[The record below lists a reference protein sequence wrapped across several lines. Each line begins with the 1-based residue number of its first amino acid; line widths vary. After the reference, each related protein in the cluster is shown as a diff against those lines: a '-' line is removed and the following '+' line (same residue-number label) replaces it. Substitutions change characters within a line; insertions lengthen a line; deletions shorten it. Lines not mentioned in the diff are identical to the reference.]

1 MLILHLIATSV
12 MVGVIWV
19 IQLVHYPSFHFVEL
33 KQYTTFQRFHMARI
47 SYVVIPAMLTELFT
61 LILVV
66 ISMDQIDIL
75 VLASAILLIFIWL
88 MTAVFFSGVH
98 QKLTLGYDQTVVDKL
113 VKLNWGRTLLWTL
126 RLLLIS
132 CLLYTSPSPRDRG

>member
-1 MLILHLIATSV
+1 
-12 MVGVIWV
+12 
-19 IQLVHYPSFHFVEL
+19 
-33 KQYTTFQRFHMARI
+33 MARI

-61 LILVV
+61 LILIV
-66 ISMDQIDIL
+66 ISMDQIDNL
-75 VLASAILLIFIWL
+75 VLSSAILLIFIWL

-132 CLLYTSPSPRDRG
+132 IYII

>member
-1 MLILHLIATSV
+1 MLIIHLIATSV

-19 IQLVHYPSFHFVEL
+19 IQLVHYPSFHFIEL
-33 KQYTTFQRFHMARI
+33 KQYTAFQRFHMSRI
-47 SYVVIPAMLTELFT
+47 SYVVIPAMLIELFT
-61 LILVV
+61 LILIV
-66 ISMDQIDIL
+66 ISMDQIDTL
-75 VLASAILLIFIWL
+75 VVVSAILLIFIWL

-98 QKLTLGYDQTVVDKL
+98 QRLTLGYDQTVVDKL

-132 CLLYTSPSPRDRG
+132 IYML

>member
-19 IQLVHYPSFHFVEL
+19 IQLVHYPSFHFIEL
-33 KQYTTFQRFHMARI
+33 KQYTAFQRFHMSRI
-47 SYVVIPAMLTELFT
+47 SYVVIPAMLIELFT
-61 LILVV
+61 LILIV
-66 ISMDQIDIL
+66 ISMDQIDTL
-75 VLASAILLIFIWL
+75 VVVSAILLIFIWL

-98 QKLTLGYDQTVVDKL
+98 QRLTLGYDQTVVDKL

-132 CLLYTSPSPRDRG
+132 IFML

>member
-1 MLILHLIATSV
+1 MLVLHLISTSV

-19 IQLVHYPSFHFVEL
+19 IQLVHYPSFHFIEL
-33 KQYTTFQRFHMARI
+33 KQYTDFQRFHMSRI
-47 SYVVIPAMLTELFT
+47 SYVVIPAMFTELFT
-61 LILVV
+61 LILIV
-66 ISMDQIDIL
+66 ISMDQIDNL

-98 QKLTLGYDQTVVDKL
+98 QRLTLGYEQAVVDKL

-132 CLLYTSPSPRDRG
+132 IYML

>member
-61 LILVV
+61 LILIV
-66 ISMDQIDIL
+66 ISMDQIDTL
-75 VLASAILLIFIWL
+75 VLASAVLLIFIWL
-88 MTAVFFSGVH
+88 MTAVFFSSVH

-132 CLLYTSPSPRDRG
+132 IYMLWKYLKPV

>member
-33 KQYTTFQRFHMARI
+33 KQYTTFQSFHMARI

-61 LILVV
+61 LILIV
-66 ISMDQIDIL
+66 ISMDQIDTL
-75 VLASAILLIFIWL
+75 VLASAVLLIFIWL

-113 VKLNWGRTLLWTL
+113 VKLNWGRTLFWTL
-126 RLLLIS
+126 RLFLIS
-132 CLLYTSPSPRDRG
+132 IYML

>member
-1 MLILHLIATSV
+1 MLVIHLVATSI

-19 IQLVHYPSFHFVEL
+19 IQLVHYPSFHFIES
-33 KQYTTFQRFHMARI
+33 KQYTTFQRFHMSRI
-47 SYVVIPAMLTELFT
+47 SYVVVPAMLTELFT
-61 LILVV
+61 LIFLIIFMDKIDPLVTV
-66 ISMDQIDIL
+66 SGL
-75 VLASAILLIFIWL
+75 LLIIIWV

-98 QKLTLGYDQTVVDKL
+98 QKLTSGYDKTVVNSL

-132 CLLYTSPSPRDRG
+132 AYAL

>member
-47 SYVVIPAMLTELFT
+47 SNVVIPAMLTELFT
-61 LILVV
+61 LILIV
-66 ISMDQIDIL
+66 ISMDQIDTLI
-75 VLASAILLIFIWL
+75 VASAILLIFIWL

-132 CLLYTSPSPRDRG
+132 IYII

>member
-1 MLILHLIATSV
+1 MLIIHLTATSV

-33 KQYTTFQRFHMARI
+33 KQYNTFQRFHMSRI

-61 LILVV
+61 LILIV
-66 ISMDQIDIL
+66 ISMDQIDTL
-75 VLASAILLIFIWL
+75 VAASAILLTFIWL

-113 VKLNWGRTLLWTL
+113 IKLNWGRTLLWTL

-132 CLLYTSPSPRDRG
+132 IYML

>member
-1 MLILHLIATSV
+1 MLVLHLIATSV

-19 IQLVHYPSFHFVEL
+19 IQLVHYPSFHFIEL
-33 KQYTTFQRFHMARI
+33 KQYTDFQRFHMSRI
-47 SYVVIPAMLTELFT
+47 SYVVIPAMFTELFT
-61 LILVV
+61 LILIV
-66 ISMDQIDIL
+66 ISMDKIDNL

-98 QKLTLGYDQTVVDKL
+98 QRLTLGYEQAVVDKL

-132 CLLYTSPSPRDRG
+132 IYML

>member
-61 LILVV
+61 LILIV
-66 ISMDQIDIL
+66 ISMDQIDTL
-75 VLASAILLIFIWL
+75 VLASAVLLIFIWL
-88 MTAVFFSGVH
+88 MTAVFFSSVH

-132 CLLYTSPSPRDRG
+132 IYML

>member
-61 LILVV
+61 LFLIV
-66 ISMDQIDIL
+66 ISMDQIDTF
-75 VLASAILLIFIWL
+75 VLASAVLLIFIWL

-132 CLLYTSPSPRDRG
+132 IYML

>member
-1 MLILHLIATSV
+1 MLIIHLIATSV
-12 MVGVIWV
+12 MVGVIWI
-19 IQLVHYPSFHFVEL
+19 IQLVHYPSFHFIEL
-33 KQYTTFQRFHMARI
+33 KQYTTFQRFHMSRI

-61 LILVV
+61 IILIV
-66 ISMDQIDIL
+66 ISMDQIDTL

-132 CLLYTSPSPRDRG
+132 IYML

>member
-1 MLILHLIATSV
+1 MLIIHLIATSV
-12 MVGVIWV
+12 MVGVIWI
-19 IQLVHYPSFHFVEL
+19 IQLVHYPSFHFIEL
-33 KQYTTFQRFHMARI
+33 NQYTTFQRFHMSRI

-61 LILVV
+61 LILIV
-66 ISMDQIDIL
+66 ISMDQIDTL

-132 CLLYTSPSPRDRG
+132 IYML

>member
-1 MLILHLIATSV
+1 MLILHLTATSV

-33 KQYTTFQRFHMARI
+33 KQYNTFQRFHMSRI

-61 LILVV
+61 LILIV
-66 ISMDQIDIL
+66 ISMDQIDTL

-132 CLLYTSPSPRDRG
+132 ICML

>member
-1 MLILHLIATSV
+1 MLVIHLIATSI

-19 IQLVHYPSFHFVEL
+19 IQLVHYPSFHFIEL
-33 KQYTTFQRFHMARI
+33 KQYTTFQRFHMSRI

-61 LILVV
+61 LIFLIIFMDKIDTLVTV
-66 ISMDQIDIL
+66 SGL
-75 VLASAILLIFIWL
+75 LLIIIWL

-98 QKLTLGYDQTVVDKL
+98 QKLTLGYDKSVVNSL

-132 CLLYTSPSPRDRG
+132 AYTL

>member
-47 SYVVIPAMLTELFT
+47 SYVVI
-61 LILVV
+61 
-66 ISMDQIDIL
+66 Q
-75 VLASAILLIFIWL
+75 
-88 MTAVFFSGVH
+88 
-98 QKLTLGYDQTVVDKL
+98 Q
-113 VKLNWGRTLLWTL
+113 
-126 RLLLIS
+126 
-132 CLLYTSPSPRDRG
+132 C

>member
-12 MVGVIWV
+12 MVGVIWI
-19 IQLVHYPSFHFVEL
+19 IQLVHYPSFHFIEL
-33 KQYTTFQRFHMARI
+33 KQYTTFQRFHMSRI

-61 LILVV
+61 LILII
-66 ISMDQIDIL
+66 ISMDQIDTL

-88 MTAVFFSGVH
+88 ITAVFFSGVH

-126 RLLLIS
+126 RLLFVSIYML
-132 CLLYTSPSPRDRG
+132 

>member
-61 LILVV
+61 LILIV
-66 ISMDQIDIL
+66 IPMDQIDNL

-126 RLLLIS
+126 RLLFIFIYML
-132 CLLYTSPSPRDRG
+132 

>member
-1 MLILHLIATSV
+1 MLIIHLIATSV

-19 IQLVHYPSFHFVEL
+19 IQLVHYPSFHFIEL
-33 KQYTTFQRFHMARI
+33 KQYTTFQRFHMSRI

-61 LILVV
+61 LILFI
-66 ISMDQIDIL
+66 ISTDKIDSFISISGL
-75 VLASAILLIFIWL
+75 LLILIWL

-98 QKLTLGYDQTVVDKL
+98 QKLTLGYDKTIVDKL

-126 RLLLIS
+126 RLFLIS
-132 CLLYTSPSPRDRG
+132 AYAL

>member
-61 LILVV
+61 LILIV
-66 ISMDQIDIL
+66 ISMDQIDTL
-75 VLASAILLIFIWL
+75 VLASAVLLIFIWL
-88 MTAVFFSGVH
+88 MKAVFFSGVH

-132 CLLYTSPSPRDRG
+132 IYML

>member
-1 MLILHLIATSV
+1 MLIIHLIATSV

-19 IQLVHYPSFHFVEL
+19 IQLVHYPSFHFIEL
-33 KQYTTFQRFHMARI
+33 KQYTTFQRFHMSRI
-47 SYVVIPAMLTELFT
+47 SYVVIPAMLIELFT
-61 LILVV
+61 LILII
-66 ISMDQIDIL
+66 ISMDQIDTL

-88 MTAVFFSGVH
+88 ITAVFFSGVH

-126 RLLLIS
+126 RLFLIS
-132 CLLYTSPSPRDRG
+132 AYTL

>member
-1 MLILHLIATSV
+1 MLIIHLIATSV
-12 MVGVIWV
+12 MVGVIWI
-19 IQLVHYPSFHFVEL
+19 IQLVHYPSFHFIEL
-33 KQYTTFQRFHMARI
+33 KQYTTFQRFHMSRI

-61 LILVV
+61 LILII
-66 ISMDQIDIL
+66 ISMDQIDTL
-75 VLASAILLIFIWL
+75 VLASAILLILIWL
-88 MTAVFFSGVH
+88 ITALFFSGVH

-132 CLLYTSPSPRDRG
+132 IYML

>member
-33 KQYTTFQRFHMARI
+33 KQYTAFQRFHMSRI
-47 SYVVIPAMLTELFT
+47 SYLVIPAMLTELFT
-61 LILVV
+61 LILIV
-66 ISMDQIDIL
+66 ISMDQIDTL
-75 VLASAILLIFIWL
+75 VLASTILLIFIWL

-126 RLLLIS
+126 RLLFIS
-132 CLLYTSPSPRDRG
+132 IYML

>member
-1 MLILHLIATSV
+1 MLIIHLIATSV

-19 IQLVHYPSFHFVEL
+19 IQLVHYPSFHFIEL
-33 KQYTTFQRFHMARI
+33 KQYTTFQRFHMSRI

-61 LILVV
+61 LILIV
-66 ISMDQIDIL
+66 ISMNQIDTL

-132 CLLYTSPSPRDRG
+132 IYML

>member
-1 MLILHLIATSV
+1 MLIIHLIATSV

-19 IQLVHYPSFHFVEL
+19 IQLVHYPSFHFIEL
-33 KQYTTFQRFHMARI
+33 KQYTTFQRFHMSRI

-61 LILVV
+61 LILIV
-66 ISMDQIDIL
+66 ISMDQIDTL

-132 CLLYTSPSPRDRG
+132 IYML

>member
-1 MLILHLIATSV
+1 MLIIHLIATSV

-19 IQLVHYPSFHFVEL
+19 IQLVHYPSFHFIEL
-33 KQYTTFQRFHMARI
+33 KQYTTFQRFHMSRI

-61 LILVV
+61 LILIV
-66 ISMDQIDIL
+66 ISMDQIDTL

-132 CLLYTSPSPRDRG
+132 VYML

>member
-19 IQLVHYPSFHFVEL
+19 VQLVHYPSFHFVEL
-33 KQYTTFQRFHMARI
+33 KQYTTFQRFHMDRI

-61 LILVV
+61 LILIV
-66 ISMDQIDIL
+66 ISMDQIDNL
-75 VLASAILLIFIWL
+75 VLASAILLIFIWI

-126 RLLLIS
+126 RLLFIFIYML
-132 CLLYTSPSPRDRG
+132 